1 MRKIILAVATIFFG
15 TGLVVAQGAVPA
27 SVVKISNAIKLK
39 LSVGVKLKTAY
50 LFFDGGKRVPE
61 SNMADLNQN
70 VNMMVQIDRGGWV
83 ERDGIVSIGA
93 SEKIITNTGNTILN
107 EPDLFAT
114 LTDISADDAQYIT
127 LKAVITSMT
136 KKISYFLV
144 TFTIWDKW
152 GSGKITGSYKLK
164 IR

>member
-1 MRKIILAVATIFFG
+1 
-15 TGLVVAQGAVPA
+15 
-27 SVVKISNAIKLK
+27 
-39 LSVGVKLKTAY
+39 
-50 LFFDGGKRVPE
+50 
-61 SNMADLNQN
+61 MAELNQN

>member
-27 SVVKISNAIKLK
+27 SVVKISNGIKLK
-39 LSVGVKLKTAY
+39 LSVGIKLKTAY

-93 SEKIITNTGNTILN
+93 SEKIITNTGNAILN